1 MVSNSV
7 VISFY
12 AILVAL
18 VTVPIMVAVLL
29 KIKTKVKFSPF
40 LLGMLAY
47 FTFAVVCTAFV
58 NIIFVNK
65 GRPTADF
72 INSNVI
78 VYSLYFAV
86 VTGILEELGIFVVFK
101 KILGSHDDKRT
112 SIMYALG
119 HAGLDAFLIA
129 GPVLFVYITCSTA
142 INELGI
148 EGFKTEWADIQNFD
162 LQEVIDVL
170 TGMSIGDVL
179 LMGLERVIYFAM
191 HIFLAMMVFY
201 GVKREAKV
209 YFWIAVIIRGLCTVP
224 GSLRNYGSYTGG
236 AMETII
242 MLIYTMVIV
251 GVLGFMSIKLYK
263 SYESEQIL
271 MPRDL
276 FTQGKGA
283 ML

>member
-18 VTVPIMVAVLL
+18 VTVPIMTAVLL

-40 LLGMLAY
+40 LLGMLSY

-65 GRPTADF
+65 GRPTAGF
-72 INSNVI
+72 INSNAVI
-78 VYSLYFAV
+78 YSLYFAI
-86 VTGILEELGIFVVFK
+86 VTGLLEELGIFVIFK
-101 KILGSHDDKRT
+101 KILPSQDDKRT

-129 GPVLFVYITCSTA
+129 GPLMFVYITCSTA

-170 TGMSIGDVL
+170 TAMTVGDVL
-179 LMGLERVIYFAM
+179 LMGLERVLYFAM
-191 HIFLAMMVFY
+191 HIFLSIMVFY

-224 GSLRNYGSYTGG
+224 GSLRNYGSYTGET
-236 AMETII
+236 METVI
-242 MLIYTMVIV
+242 MLVYTIV
-251 GVLGFMSIKLYK
+251 LVVVLGFMSIKLYK
-263 SYESEQIL
+263 NYDSEQIL

-276 FTQGKGA
+276 FTQGKGT
-283 ML
+283 LC